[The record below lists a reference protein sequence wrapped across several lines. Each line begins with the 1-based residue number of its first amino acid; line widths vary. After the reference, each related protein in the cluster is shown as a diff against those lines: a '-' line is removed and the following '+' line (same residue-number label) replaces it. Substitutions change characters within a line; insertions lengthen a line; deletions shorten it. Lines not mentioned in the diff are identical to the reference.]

1 MATKT
6 SLHVSFLLWLLVFYP
21 DCRLQ
26 GVQASATSKT
36 LDKGVTTISTAAKCR
51 PAGVPIAEPQAL
63 IYTGTFPAVNASSN
77 ITLGVTYPDDW
88 DIQTMVSTT
97 WWIPTPGKF
106 YPSISGDN
114 NLDVKWEVPPLVS
127 AEYIINVTI
136 LQVNRK
142 IIC

>member
-36 LDKGVTTISTAAKCR
+36 LHNKVTTVSSAAKCR
-51 PAGVPIAEPQAL
+51 PAGVPIAEPQVL

-88 DIQTMVSTT
+88 HIPTITVST
-97 WWIPTPGKF
+97 WWIPTPGIF
-106 YPSISGDN
+106 YFSPFGPHYWVIT
-114 NLDVKWEVPPLVS
+114 WEEPPLVF
-127 AEYIINVTI
+127 AEYTVNVTI
-136 LQVNRK
+136 YQVSRK